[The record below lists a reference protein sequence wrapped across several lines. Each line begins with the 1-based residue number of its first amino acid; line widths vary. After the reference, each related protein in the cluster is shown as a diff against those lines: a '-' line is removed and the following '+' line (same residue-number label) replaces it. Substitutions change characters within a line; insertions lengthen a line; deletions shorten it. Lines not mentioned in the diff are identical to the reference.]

1 MFTKLSNSWHLV
13 KASASVLR
21 SDKELVFLPM
31 ISGVALIL
39 VSASF
44 FVPLFFVNGGQ
55 ALSGEFGVLQAGVI
69 FLYYMAQYT
78 VMIFFN
84 TALVGAA
91 MKRLSGGNPTVGD
104 GLRMAWSRLG
114 TILGY
119 AAIAATVGLLLRMA
133 SERAGFVGKLVIG
146 LVGFGW
152 SLATFLVVPVLV
164 SHDVGP
170 IEAVKQSAMTL
181 KRTWGEQVA
190 GNVGLGFFFGLS
202 YLLAGVISTVLM
214 VLVGSTQIPW
224 LIVATL
230 VTIVLVFVLLAAV
243 QSALTGIY
251 SAAVYRF
258 ATEGKVE
265 GFDAATLQAAFVRR

>member
-1 MFTKLSNSWHLV
+1 MLTKLSNSWHLV

-21 SDKELVFLPM
+21 ADKELVLLPM
-31 ISGVALIL
+31 ISGAALIA

-44 FVPLFFVNGGQ
+44 FVPLLFVGEGRL
-55 ALSGEFGVLQAGVI
+55 LSGELGIVQGAVL

-78 VMIFFN
+78 VIIFFN

-119 AAIAATVGLLLRMA
+119 AAIAATVGLLLRAA
-133 SERAGFVGKLVIG
+133 SERAGFLGKLVIG
-146 LVGFGW
+146 LVGVGW
-152 SLATFLVVPVLV
+152 NLATFLVVPVLV

-170 IEAVKQSAMTL
+170 IEALKRSATTL
-181 KRTWGEQVA
+181 KRTWGEQIA

-202 YLLAGVISTVLM
+202 YLLMGVVAVASVMLA
-214 VLVGSTQIPW
+214 VSTQIPW
-224 LIVATL
+224 LIAAVV
-230 VTIVLVFVLLAAV
+230 VTFVLAFILLAAV
-243 QSALTGIY
+243 QSALSGIY
-251 SAAVYRF
+251 SAAVYRY
-258 ATEGKVE
+258 ASDGRVE
-265 GFDAATLQAAFVRR
+265 GFDAKTLQAAFVRR